1 MAAKKNAGKSN
12 SADRP
17 PTKGEIFS
25 HIAQD
30 TGLTRKQ
37 VSSVF
42 DSLGGL
48 IKKNV
53 GRKGPGLFA
62 VPGLMKIRVVTRPAT
77 KARKGVNPFT
87 GQEMMFKAKPA
98 RKVVKVQALKG
109 LKEMV

>member
-1 MAAKKNAGKSN
+1 MAAKKNAGKGN
-12 SADRP
+12 SGDKP
-17 PTKGEIFS
+17 PTKGEIYS

-37 VSSVF
+37 VNAVF
-42 DSLGGL
+42 DSLAGL
-48 IKKNV
+48 IKRNV

>member
-1 MAAKKNAGKSN
+1 MAAKKNSGKGN

-17 PTKGEIFS
+17 PTKGEIYS
-25 HIAQD
+25 HIASD

-37 VSSVF
+37 VSAVF
-42 DSLGGL
+42 ESLGGL
-48 IKKNV
+48 IKRNV

-77 KARKGVNPFT
+77 KARKGINPFT

-98 RKVVKVQALKG
+98 RKVVKARPVKAVKDA
-109 LKEMV
+109 V